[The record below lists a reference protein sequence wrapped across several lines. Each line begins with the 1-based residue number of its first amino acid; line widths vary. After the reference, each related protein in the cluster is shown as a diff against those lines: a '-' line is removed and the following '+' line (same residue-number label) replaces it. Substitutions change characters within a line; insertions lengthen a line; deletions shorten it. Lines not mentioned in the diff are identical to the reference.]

1 MNLKKLEPLEKL
13 SKKEL
18 IDLINKECSDNQII
32 EELEKEIAERTN
44 EIKYKSDQL
53 KNSEESYQELL
64 TNLQGLAYQYR
75 PKGRGWETTFIS
87 KGAKELTGYSAE
99 EFSTGKIKVDQDL
112 IDPAINKKVWSEIKK
127 ALKEKIIFN
136 VKYPIVTKSG
146 AEKWVLDRGKAVYND
161 KGKLTALEGVMIDI
175 TREILQEEKLL
186 LAQQEISSQN
196 KRISEREKAYATLLT
211 NLQGMA
217 YRCLNDKYSTVTFIS
232 DGCLQLTGYTS
243 EEIRKS
249 KRFFETKIVRK
260 DYQISNQS
268 VIERA
273 LKDQQPYEISFPI
286 ICKNGMQKWVS
297 ERGIGIYDEYGT
309 LQALEGFIV
318 DITEAK
324 NLEKQLRLAQETI
337 DKAPILIEWIKED
350 GSFYYVNNETIKVS
364 QFSQEEFDTK
374 KIYEIDPSMNKKQWG
389 KTFKERNEKPL
400 KDVESTYIKK
410 DGSRFPVLIN
420 AINIEYD
427 GAVYNCAYIND
438 ITNIKLIEEEL
449 KLTNYE
455 LSASEEELRQQSEEL
470 HALNENL
477 EVQKKELENTVYQL
491 KNTRDQLIHTEK
503 MASLGVLVAG
513 IAHEL
518 NNPIGY
524 IKTSSEALK
533 MLLNDLNKEI
543 KNLTNQESDVINE
556 LTQDLNQMATH
567 INSGAEQAAEI
578 VKGLRTF
585 SRMDKEKI
593 ERHNIHDTIN
603 NVLLMLHNN
612 YKYKINIIKDFGDIP
627 PIECAP
633 GQINQVLMN
642 LINNAVQ
649 AIENEGEILV
659 KTEMIEE
666 RVMVTIKDNG
676 PGISEEMQSRIFEPF
691 YTTKE
696 PGEGT
701 GLGLSISLGIIQD
714 HNGSINFTSNND
726 GTIFTV
732 SLPTKQGAN

>member
-1 MNLKKLEPLEKL
+1 MNLKKLGPLEKL
-13 SKKEL
+13 TKKEL
-18 IDLINKECSDNQII
+18 IDLIKEKRSGNQII
-32 EELEKEIAERTN
+32 EELEKEIVDRTN
-44 EIKYKSDQL
+44 EIKDKSDQL
-53 KNSEESYQELL
+53 KYREESYQELL
-64 TNLQGLAYQYR
+64 TNLQGMAYQYL
-75 PKGRGWETTFIS
+75 PNGKSWKTSFIS
-87 KGAKELTGYSAE
+87 EGAKELTGYPATDFSA
-99 EFSTGKIKVDQDL
+99 GILQVDKDL
-112 IDPAINKKVWSEIKK
+112 VDPKINKKVWSEIKK
-127 ALKEKIIFN
+127 ALKEKTSFN
-136 VKYPIVTKSG
+136 VKYPIQTKSG
-146 AEKWVLDRGKAVYND
+146 AEKWVIDRGKGVYD
-161 KGKLTALEGVMIDI
+161 AKGKLVALEGVMIDI
-175 TREILQEEKLL
+175 TREILQEERLL
-186 LAQQEISSQN
+186 LAQQEISEQN
-196 KRISEREKAYATLLT
+196 KRISESEEAYATLLT

-232 DGCLQLTGYTS
+232 DGCLPLTGYSS
-243 EEIRKS
+243 EEIKNA

-260 DYQISNQS
+260 DFQTSNRAI
-268 VIERA
+268 IERA
-273 LKDQQPYEISFPI
+273 LKDQQPYEINFPI
-286 ICKNGMQKWVS
+286 VCKNGAQKWVT
-297 ERGIGIYDEYGT
+297 ERGIGIYDDYGR
-309 LQALEGFIV
+309 LEALEGFIV
-318 DITEAK
+318 DITESK
-324 NLEKQLRLAQETI
+324 NLERQLRLAQETI

-350 GSFYYVNNETIKVS
+350 GSFYYVNEETLKVS
-364 QFSQEEFDTK
+364 QFSQEEFNTK
-374 KIYEIDPSMNKKQWG
+374 RIYDIDPSMNKKQWG
-389 KTFKERNEKPL
+389 KTFKERSDKPL
-400 KDVESTYIKK
+400 KDVEATYIKK

-427 GAVYNCAYIND
+427 GAIYNCAYIND
-438 ITNIKLIEEEL
+438 ISKIKQIEEEL

-518 NNPIGY
+518 NNPISY

-533 MLLNDLNKEI
+533 MLLEELNEEVKKITSEEND
-543 KNLTNQESDVINE
+543 NLNE
-556 LTQDLNQMATH
+556 LAQDFNQMATH

-593 ERHNIHDTIN
+593 EKHNIHDTIN

-612 YKYKINIIKDFGDIP
+612 YKYKIEIIKEFGDIP

-649 AIENEGEILV
+649 AIEDEGAILV
-659 KTEMIEE
+659 KTELAED
-666 RVMVTIKDNG
+666 RVIITVKDNG
-676 PGISEEMQSRIFEPF
+676 PGVPEEMQSRIFEPF

-714 HNGSINFTSNND
+714 HNGSINFTSDNN
-726 GTIFTV
+726 GTTFTV
-732 SLPTKQGAN
+732 SLPTKQGFN